1 MNDCIVGIGSNINP
15 IENIRKMLC
24 LLSKDHLVKKQSK
37 WIKTKPI
44 GITNQDDFI
53 NGAVRVRTHH
63 CREEFNL
70 YLKQLED
77 KMGRDRSQPK
87 FGPRIIDLDIV
98 VWNDEIVDEDYHAR
112 DFLKKSVDEL
122 LVD

>member
-15 IENIRKMLC
+15 TENIRKMLC
-24 LLSKDHLVKKQSK
+24 LLSKDHLLRKHSK
-37 WIKTKPI
+37 WISTAPI
-44 GITNQDDFI
+44 GITNQQDFI
-53 NGAVRVRTHH
+53 NGAVRLRTHH

-77 KMGRDRSQPK
+77 KMGRDRSLPK

-98 VWNDEIVDEDYHAR
+98 VWNDEIVDEDYHSR

-122 LVD
+122 LLG